1 VRANLSGKSLVVWR
15 WECARKGKFSN
26 CGRRDMA
33 GGGTPDCELLPRS
46 STNTR
51 RQLVAAAAS
60 KGFPFINKG
69 TKEKKHLILLL
80 LLLLLLLRDRD
91 LCYSRAFQKSC
102 VLVEE
107 LGAAVLNPSEKKE
120 RKEFSSSKVVADLNW
135 AQPFWIPGRR
145 KERKEFSSSQVS
157 RSELGAAVLNPWEKK
172 ERKEFSGSKVVCR
185 SESLGE
191 ERKEFSSSKGCR
203 SLREA
208 AIGQE

>member
-107 LGAAVLNPSEKKE
+107 LGAAVLNPSEKKG
-120 RKEFSSSKVVADLNW
+120 RKEFSSSKVVC
-135 AQPFWIPGRR
+135 
-145 KERKEFSSSQVS
+145 

-172 ERKEFSGSKVVCR
+172 RKKR
-185 SESLGE
+185 IQQL
-191 ERKEFSSSKGCR
+191 KG
-203 SLREA
+203 
-208 AIGQE
+208 IQI